1 MRQIIS
7 DPNFLNGKPYLGGV
21 RISIELILDE
31 LAQKKSPHQISRKY
45 PQITEDDVIF
55 IIRHASKVINAHPEA
70 SDVVREAR

>member
-7 DPNFLNGKPYLGGV
+7 DPNFLHGKPYLGGV
-21 RISIELILDE
+21 RISLEMILDE
-31 LAQKKSPHQISRKY
+31 LANKKSPHQISRKY

-55 IIRHASKVINAHPEA
+55 IIRHASKVVNAHPES